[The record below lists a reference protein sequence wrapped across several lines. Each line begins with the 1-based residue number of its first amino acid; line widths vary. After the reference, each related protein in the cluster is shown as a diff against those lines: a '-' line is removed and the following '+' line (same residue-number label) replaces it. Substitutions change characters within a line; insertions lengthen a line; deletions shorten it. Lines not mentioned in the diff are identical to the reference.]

1 MPSKFHLKCVSFLW
15 PLSQNLLR
23 IYHSYHFN
31 DSFSLSSLSFLS
43 TYSYVQHLG
52 SFLGQLHAVSDVY
65 AYMFLS
71 LEFRDIFLYIPCH
84 LLIDM
89 AGRWHFF

>member
-1 MPSKFHLKCVSFLW
+1 MIHFL
-15 PLSQNLLR
+15 SLLC
-23 IYHSYHFN
+23 
-31 DSFSLSSLSFLS
+31 FLS

-89 AGRWHFF
+89 AGRWHFFLEVSSTAQNMLTFPVVNNVKTVMV